1 MGEAPGSW
9 GRFSDPAVLIMSSL
23 ADGPKHGYAM
33 SKDIESFAGVS
44 LQPATLYGAL
54 ARLETRGL
62 IEALPTQE
70 RRRPYLLTTQGAG
83 VLEAQLRAL
92 RSVAVTGLRRL
103 ATA

>member
-1 MGEAPGSW
+1 MADDPASW
-9 GRFSDPAVLIMSSL
+9 GRFSDPALLIMSSL

-33 SKDIESFAGVS
+33 SKDIEGFAGVS

-62 IEALPTQE
+62 IRALPTQE
-70 RRRPYLLTTQGAG
+70 RRRPYRLTTQGAEI
-83 VLEAQLRAL
+83 LEAQLRAL